1 MTRSTQKRYG
11 PLMTVRVYNSLTRE
25 KEELV
30 PLRPGKLGVYVCGV
44 TVYDLCHVG
53 HARVYTVFDTIVRW
67 LRRDHQV
74 TYVRNFTDVDDKIIR
89 RANERGEDPIAL
101 AARFADE
108 FHVDMARLGVGQAD
122 VEPRVTTHMGEIV
135 DFIDE
140 LIGKGF
146 AYRVPSSSSVEG
158 AGNDVYFRVKQM
170 PSQRYLQLSG
180 RHLEDLQAGAR
191 VAVDERKEDPMDFAL
206 WKSAKPNEPSWDS
219 PFGHGRPGWHIEC
232 SAMAKKHLGVT
243 FDLHGGGKDLIFPHH
258 TNEIA
263 QSECCHDAPMAK
275 TWVHNGF
282 INFNDEKMAK
292 SVGNF
297 FTIRELWPYCTGE
310 ALRFFLLATHYR
322 GDVNFDVESS
332 CPHCQAPLTPAEQSA
347 LSCGSCGMAMTQ
359 DELRSRVR
367 FPNLEEAE
375 RRVQYVY
382 QTVQRIER
390 VLATTTTED
399 GPSLEFAFSKPG
411 MPFTPWA
418 DFEAGLNDD
427 FNTPRGIAALNEVL
441 KVANLLV
448 AGREKELIGN
458 KLKPGVRALLLSECL
473 RLIRDMG
480 KVLGLGE
487 GDAGP
492 FLLEQRALRLKA
504 KGLSHDVVEAL
515 LAERAAKKAE
525 KDFAAADA
533 VRARIIEMGIEVM
546 DVAGGAV
553 EWSVV

>member
-1 MTRSTQKRYG
+1 
-11 PLMTVRVYNSLTRE
+11 LYNSLTRE

-53 HARVYTVFDTIVRW
+53 HARVYVVFDTIVRW

-89 RANERGEDPIAL
+89 RANERGEDPITL
-101 AARFADE
+101 ASRFADE
-108 FHVDMARLGVGQAD
+108 FHVDMGRLGVGPAD
-122 VEPRVTTHMGEIV
+122 VEPRVSTHMGEIV
-135 DFIDE
+135 DFIGE
-140 LIGKGF
+140 LEEKGF
-146 AYRVPSSSSVEG
+146 AYRVPTSSSVEG
-158 AGNDVYFRVKQM
+158 AGNDVYFRVKNM
-170 PSQRYLQLSG
+170 ASSRYLQLSG

-206 WKSAKPNEPSWDS
+206 WKSAKPGEPSWAS
-219 PFGHGRPGWHIEC
+219 PFGQGRPGWHIEC
-232 SAMAKKHLGVT
+232 SAMSKKHLGVT

-263 QSECCHDAPMAK
+263 QSECAHGEVMARY
-275 TWVHNGF
+275 WVHNGF

-310 ALRFFLLATHYR
+310 ALRFFLLSTHYR
-322 GDVNFDVESS
+322 GDVNFDVHSS
-332 CPHCQAPLTPAEQSA
+332 CPVCNAELSPQEQADLVCNTCTARGTTPDGEPLLPITNEQ
-347 LSCGSCGMAMTQ
+347 
-359 DELRSRVR
+359 LRSRVR

-375 RRVQYVY
+375 RRVQYLY
-382 QTVQRIER
+382 QTMARIER
-390 VLATTTTED
+390 VLASTPTQD

-411 MPFTPWA
+411 APFTPWA
-418 DFEAGLNDD
+418 DFEAGMNDD
-427 FNTPRGIAALNEVL
+427 FNTPRAIAALNDVL
-441 KVANLLV
+441 RVANLLV

-458 KLKPGVRALLLSECL
+458 KLAPGVRALLLAECL
-473 RLIRDMG
+473 RDIKAMG

-487 GDAGP
+487 ADASP
-492 FLLEQRALRLKA
+492 FLETQRALRLKA
-504 KGLSHDVVEAL
+504 KGLSADVIEGL
-515 LAERAAKKAE
+515 LRERAEKKAA

-533 VRARIIEMGIEVM
+533 VRAKIVEMGIEVM
-546 DVAGGAV
+546 DTPAGV
-553 EWSVV
+553 EWSVI

>member
-1 MTRSTQKRYG
+1 
-11 PLMTVRVYNSLTRE
+11 MTVRVYNSLTRE
-25 KEELV
+25 KEDLV

-101 AARFADE
+101 ASRFADE
-108 FHVDMARLGVGQAD
+108 FHVDMARLGVGHAD
-122 VEPRVTTHMGEIV
+122 VEPRVSTHMDEIV
-135 DFIDE
+135 DFVTQLE
-140 LIGKGF
+140 NKGF
-146 AYRVPSSSSVEG
+146 AYRVPSTSTVTG
-158 AGNDVYFRVKQM
+158 AGDDVYFRVRQM
-170 PSQRYLQLSG
+170 PAGRYLQLSG

-191 VAVDERKEDPMDFAL
+191 IAVDDRKEDPMDFAL
-206 WKSAKPNEPSWDS
+206 WKSAKPDEPSWAS
-219 PFGHGRPGWHIEC
+219 PFGQGRPGWHIEC

-263 QSECCHDAPMAK
+263 QSECAHGEVMAK

-322 GDVNFDVESS
+322 GDVNFDVETS
-332 CPHCQAPLTPAEQSA
+332 CPHCQTPLSPAEQSA
-347 LSCGSCGMAMTQ
+347 LSCTSCAMAMTTH
-359 DELRSRVR
+359 ELRSRVR

-375 RRVQYVY
+375 RRVQYLY
-382 QTVQRIER
+382 QTIERIEQ
-390 VLATTTTED
+390 VLATTTTDD

-411 MPFTPWA
+411 VPFTPWA
-418 DFEAGLNDD
+418 DFEAGMNDD
-427 FNTPRGIAALNEVL
+427 FNTPRAIAALNEVL

-458 KLKPGVRALLLSECL
+458 KLKPGVRALVLSECL
-473 RLIRDMG
+473 RLVRDMG
-480 KVLGLGE
+480 KILGLGE
-487 GDAGP
+487 AEASS
-492 FLLEQRALRLKA
+492 FVLEQRALRLKA
-504 KGLSHDVVEAL
+504 KGLQADVVEAL
-515 LAERAAKKAE
+515 LAERALKKSE

-533 VRARIIEMGIEVM
+533 VRARLVEMGIEVM
-546 DVAGGAV
+546 DVAGGGVA
-553 EWSVV
+553 WSVV